1 MTTLPL
7 LVGGLNLF
15 DGDILLSSEQSSSLN
30 PSQAD
35 GVEDTTTAQIRHA
48 RAVVKLTA
56 KKWVDGVVP
65 YVLSPEFSE

>member
-30 PSQAD
+30 PQAD
-35 GVEDTTTAQIRHA
+35 GATTAQIRHA